1 MQKSKLGISVALI
14 GAALYFTGLFSGYVG
29 IIVLAGYVL
38 LMEENVW
45 LKKTAVKSVAL
56 LMFFSLILSVLGLVP
71 SLVNFIDNVFNIFGG
86 NFAIRFLTNII
97 SMLRNG
103 INIIQTALFLI
114 LGLKAL
120 NQGTIPVP
128 VIDKMVE
135 KCFEAQGEK

>member
-14 GAALYFTGLFSGYVG
+14 GAALYFSGLFSGYLA

-56 LMFFSLILSVLGLVP
+56 LMCFSLVLAVVGLIP
-71 SLVNFIDNVFNIFGG
+71 SLVNFIDDILNIFGG
-86 NFAIRFLTNII
+86 SFSIRFLTNII
-97 SMLRNG
+97 NMLRSG
-103 INIIQTALFLI
+103 INLIQTVLFLI

-128 VIDKMVE
+128 VIDKMVD
-135 KCFEAQGEK
+135 KCFESQN

>member
-14 GAALYFTGLFSGYVG
+14 GAALYFLGLFSGYFA
-29 IIVLAGYVL
+29 IVLLAGYVL

-56 LMFFSLILSVLGLVP
+56 LMLFSLILSVVGLIP
-71 SLVNFIDNVFNIFGG
+71 SLINFIDDIWNIIGRSFS
-86 NFAIRFLTNII
+86 IRFLTNII
-97 SMLRNG
+97 NMLRSG
-103 INIIQTALFLI
+103 ISLVQTVLFLI

-128 VIDKMVE
+128 IIDKMVE
-135 KCFEAQGEK
+135 KCFDSQG

>member
-14 GAALYFTGLFSGYVG
+14 GAALYFSGLFSGYLA

-56 LMFFSLILSVLGLVP
+56 LMCFSLVLAVVGLIP
-71 SLVNFIDNVFNIFGG
+71 SLVNFIDDILNIFGG
-86 NFAIRFLTNII
+86 SFSIRFLTNII
-97 SMLRNG
+97 NMLRSG
-103 INIIQTALFLI
+103 INLIQTVLFLI

-128 VIDKMVE
+128 MIDKMVD
-135 KCFEAQGEK
+135 KCFESQN

>member
-14 GAALYFTGLFSGYVG
+14 GAALYFLSLFSGYLAVV
-29 IIVLAGYVL
+29 ILAGYVL

-56 LMFFSLILSVLGLVP
+56 LMSFSLVLAVLNLVP
-71 SLVNFIDNVFNIFGG
+71 GLINFIDDFFNIF
-86 NFAIRFLTNII
+86 NRSFSIRFLTNII
-97 SMLRNG
+97 NLLKSG
-103 INIIQTALFLI
+103 INLIQIVLFLI

-120 NQGTIPVP
+120 NQGTICVP

-135 KCFEAQGEK
+135 KCFESQA